1 MREEVGQEWHVAFC
15 VHDEFA
21 STKCQYFVIGVHL
34 YIFACLFLHVFLV
47 HPCGSSWHTRRS
59 LLSDRSTKKTASAVM
74 AFVQHSSHLLYIE
87 GSMKAR
93 RDSATATKMAAAS
106 AAAAS
111 GDEVHDGVHGTDGE
125 EGDDNDDDD
134 DEDSGLTARSVFSLP
149 SFYRTLVTVAGHYD
163 GGCGGAGLVVG
174 PVAAPAARMPTS
186 PKTASLPLAPSDTA
200 TWGGFGPSRNN
211 SMAASVRA
219 FKLLSILIVSLLL
232 LPLSAFFYLSY
243 TLIYTSPSRAL
254 PN

>member
-1 MREEVGQEWHVAFC
+1 
-15 VHDEFA
+15 
-21 STKCQYFVIGVHL
+21 
-34 YIFACLFLHVFLV
+34 
-47 HPCGSSWHTRRS
+47 
-59 LLSDRSTKKTASAVM
+59 M
-74 AFVQHSSHLLYIE
+74 AFVQHTSHLLYIE

-93 RDSATATKMAAAS
+93 RNSATAAKMATASSAAAA

-111 GDEVHDGVHGTDGE
+111 GEEAHDDVHGTDGE
-125 EGDDNDDDD
+125 EGDDNDDE

-163 GGCGGAGLVVG
+163 GGGGGAGIVVG
-174 PVAAPAARMPTS
+174 PVAAPAALMPTS

-219 FKLLSILIVSLLL
+219 FKLLSILIVSLFL
-232 LPLSAFFYLSY
+232 LPLSAFF
-243 TLIYTSPSRAL
+243 
-254 PN
+254 